1 MSVVLAKHQR
11 LHSAHSSGYP
21 SILPQI
27 TRTHQI
33 TEESQPNLTM
43 SEREERPLTPAE
55 SEKGDVPPTPTS
67 ESSVPPQDK
76 APLQQDLVK
85 PVETSEFTVRSVL
98 VLISC
103 SAALFCTAGFLN
115 AYGVLAYY
123 TLHYLPTYSNFQIS
137 WIGSFSIFM
146 FFVNGV
152 PAGILTDKCGPTIPI
167 AIGAVCELVAVF
179 MVSLCKEYYQ
189 FFLAQGVL
197 LGIGMAYITI
207 AVTSTLPRYFVR
219 NRGLAQGVSIA
230 GSSLGGVIW
239 PIVLDELLD
248 TDGISFGWTLRIC
261 GFMMLPLMVI
271 VIIGVKRPI
280 VPKKQ
285 PVDSEAGLT
294 RITTKE
300 QKASDAKARK
310 ADLARLRHPSFI
322 LLCSGLA
329 LFYFG
334 FFSPFFYLT
343 TYAIHI
349 GETQSFAF
357 YLIAILNAASLFG
370 RVIPGYIA
378 DRVGPF
384 NIITVSMLG
393 SAIVCFCWTAV
404 TNTAGIVVFALA
416 YGFISGAT
424 LSLQF
429 ACVGA
434 VASKETV
441 GQAIGIVQTSIA
453 LTALFGTPI
462 AGELVGA
469 GGYIALST
477 FSGAI
482 MLVGGAFVLAARFA
496 RSKKLMEKV

>member
-1 MSVVLAKHQR
+1 
-11 LHSAHSSGYP
+11 
-21 SILPQI
+21 
-27 TRTHQI
+27 
-33 TEESQPNLTM
+33 
-43 SEREERPLTPAE
+43 
-55 SEKGDVPPTPTS
+55 
-67 ESSVPPQDK
+67 
-76 APLQQDLVK
+76 
-85 PVETSEFTVRSVL
+85 
-98 VLISC
+98 
-103 SAALFCTAGFLN
+103 
-115 AYGVLAYY
+115 
-123 TLHYLPTYSNFQIS
+123 
-137 WIGSFSIFM
+137 M

-416 YGFISGAT
+416 YGFISGVSLPR
-424 LSLQF
+424 LSHTRFSLTCLIGHSELAVRMRGRRRIKGDCWPGNRDRADF
-429 ACVGA
+429 HRLNGTFRNPHCRRTRRSRRLHRALDLLRRDHAGRWCVCACCALCEEQEVDGEG
-434 VASKETV
+434 VRDGLLRLMTFTETQWL
-441 GQAIGIVQTSIA
+441 GR
-453 LTALFGTPI
+453 
-462 AGELVGA
+462 
-469 GGYIALST
+469 
-477 FSGAI
+477 
-482 MLVGGAFVLAARFA
+482 ML
-496 RSKKLMEKV
+496 